1 MTTVFQSGD
10 VPTVQLVLDRF
21 NNSLDDDTRE
31 LAVNYAIQSGNV
43 EVLELTLRVLGLTL
57 ESDYIPL
64 TSAAISKNPEMIT

>member
-21 NNSLDDDTRE
+21 NNSLNNDTRE

-43 EVLELTLRVLGLTL
+43 EVLELTLRVLGLIL

-64 TSAAISKNPEMIT
+64 TSAAISKNSEMIT

>member
-64 TSAAISKNPEMIT
+64 TSAAISKNSEMIT